1 MYIYDISTNQIY
13 LLMRIE
19 RSKTICINRYENWEA
34 VLLYSYDLSLYMNI
48 ENIFIYRLRGS
59 GVLTYCWCLYIYIL
73 YGSGVLAYCCCL
85 YIYILY
91 GSGVLVYY
99 CLYIHIL
106 YGSGVLVYS
115 WQHIL
120 LFHRL
125 PRSARRLRRVGGR
138 GVSVLDRCTDNSWGR
153 LISRQI
159 TAGVC

>member
-1 MYIYDISTNQIY
+1 MFFKRPFLYIVSQNCILMYIYDISTNQIY

-48 ENIFIYRLRGS
+48 ENIFIYRLR
-59 GVLTYCWCLYIYIL
+59 
-73 YGSGVLAYCCCL
+73 GSGVLAYCCCL

>member
-48 ENIFIYRLRGS
+48 ENIFIYRLR
-59 GVLTYCWCLYIYIL
+59 
-73 YGSGVLAYCCCL
+73 GSGVLAYCCCL